1 MPRTVYRQSAGNPI
15 QRQLVPSE
23 PLALEFAY
31 YRGVDNNDDAFTKR
45 VLKELG
51 LASFAALVYCWM
63 QLFVFDLTLIVMML
77 FGLVALRGWR
87 AIKPQLAAI
96 RNVSVAV
103 IVAAW
108 VYHLFPVP
116 VNVEVY
122 VTLTATGLFAREVT
136 RHFTFVATVS
146 PVSIREAWNIREA
159 VCWQTLASSLLLT
172 PLALSILIP
181 EHAPVLIMA
190 AATGW
195 MGIAALYV
203 KSPENYISGF
213 RDAVTSWCSYNRND
227 EALPG
232 VLVSPSGNCRTRLT
246 MLTVTV
252 LLNVFAL
259 FRLTNLFQVS
269 EASISFGRLFNS
281 ANLLE
286 AVFHM
291 TIYAMLCAA
300 LAIIPIL
307 LVLLAILIIGTP
319 VFGRLAV
326 PTPSFVPAAEW
337 KEITNR
343 IRSSHNLIEQ
353 DSLYIGRV
361 AYDQSPMLVPSEV
374 FREHA
379 HFLGDSGSGKTAR
392 GLSPFIEQVIGS
404 GKASVMVLDLK
415 GDSPELLQTMRQGA
429 NTAKALEGVDVP
441 IRYFTQRDDLA
452 TFGFNPFKLPC
463 WSRLND
469 LQKTDILCGALGLNY
484 GSDYGAGYFSSAN
497 ASVLYATVTSFPAI
511 NSFEQLRDKLAYVI
525 ASPKRHGLDDK
536 SKDAGNHVKMS
547 VTRLASIAALNI
559 TDECCPNQTVANQC
573 IDPTRLFEHPEAH
586 YFSLSAT
593 LGPGSSPEIGRLAS
607 YMLLTAATL
616 TERTIPVYLV
626 VDEFQRMASRN
637 LDYLLQLARS
647 MGVAVILANQS
658 MEDLRRYDLTS
669 TLETN
674 CRYRQWFAISGWEDQ
689 ERLSKASGETVD
701 TLESV
706 SVGQSVSD
714 RGVTTSTNHSQSDFI
729 APRLTRNDIKL
740 VSDDDRKSIVLIN
753 RGAGYAQ
760 YGGMPVIVES
770 DFHISEREYKDRKDA
785 DWPSTDAGT
794 FLASEWQRP
803 QQVVPHRGR
812 TVSSSPAIS
821 QETITLE
828 PAATPKPQPAPK
840 PQPTPKTQPAPP
852 AQTVSKAKQRRRKK
866 GRTKAA
872 GSKMPGSTQKPSGSV
887 DLFDRYLRENPLDAA
902 TTEAK

>member
-1 MPRTVYRQSAGNPI
+1 
-15 QRQLVPSE
+15 
-23 PLALEFAY
+23 
-31 YRGVDNNDDAFTKR
+31 
-45 VLKELG
+45 
-51 LASFAALVYCWM
+51 
-63 QLFVFDLTLIVMML
+63 
-77 FGLVALRGWR
+77 
-87 AIKPQLAAI
+87 
-96 RNVSVAV
+96 
-103 IVAAW
+103 
-108 VYHLFPVP
+108 
-116 VNVEVY
+116 
-122 VTLTATGLFAREVT
+122 
-136 RHFTFVATVS
+136 
-146 PVSIREAWNIREA
+146 
-159 VCWQTLASSLLLT
+159 
-172 PLALSILIP
+172 
-181 EHAPVLIMA
+181 
-190 AATGW
+190 
-195 MGIAALYV
+195 
-203 KSPENYISGF
+203 
-213 RDAVTSWCSYNRND
+213 
-227 EALPG
+227 
-232 VLVSPSGNCRTRLT
+232 
-246 MLTVTV
+246 MLTVAV

-259 FRLTNLFQVS
+259 FRLTNLFQVA
-269 EASISFGRLFNS
+269 EASISFARLFNS

-286 AVFHM
+286 AVIHL
-291 TIYAMLCAA
+291 TIYVMLCAGMA
-300 LAIIPIL
+300 LIPIL

-326 PTPSFVPAAEW
+326 PTPSFVPATEW

-343 IRSSHNLIEQ
+343 LRSSHNQIER

-429 NTAKALEGVDVP
+429 NTAKALNGVDVP

-497 ASVLYATVTSFPAI
+497 ASVLYATVSSFPAI

-559 TDECCPNQTVANQC
+559 TDECCPNQTVADQC

-689 ERLSKASGETVD
+689 ERLSRASGETVD
-701 TLESV
+701 TLESM

-714 RGVTTSTNHSQSDFI
+714 RGVTTNSNHTQSDFI

-760 YGGMPVIVES
+760 YGGMPVVIES
-770 DFHISEREYKDRKDA
+770 DFHISSAEFHKRKSA
-785 DWPSTDAGT
+785 PWPSTDAGT
-794 FLASEWQRP
+794 FCALEWQRP
-803 QQVVPHRGR
+803 QQVVPHLGR
-812 TVSSSPAIS
+812 TASTSPAIS
-821 QETITLE
+821 QETITLA
-828 PAATPKPQPAPK
+828 PAPAPAPAAVTAAVPRQTLAATP
-840 PQPTPKTQPAPP
+840 TPP
-852 AQTVSKAKQRRRKK
+852 ARTTGQAKRRRRK
-866 GRTKAA
+866 GRTKGKRTAIA
-872 GSKMPGSTQKPSGSV
+872 GSTPKPSASV
-887 DLFDRYLRENPLDAA
+887 DLFDRYLRENPLDAV